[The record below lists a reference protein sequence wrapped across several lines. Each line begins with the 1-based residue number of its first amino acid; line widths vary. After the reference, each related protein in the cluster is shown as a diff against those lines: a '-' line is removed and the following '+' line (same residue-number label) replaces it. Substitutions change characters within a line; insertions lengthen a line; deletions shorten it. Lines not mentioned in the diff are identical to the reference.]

1 MKRLVLLLLALAPAA
16 HAGGLG
22 GGAPMGPGTWPVLFA
37 IAVFVGKVL
46 LGAALVLSP
55 LALPRL
61 MVLAEDLLIAWV
73 WRARP

>member
-1 MKRLVLLLLALAPAA
+1 MRRLAALLLALAPVA

-22 GGAPMGPGTWPVLFA
+22 SIAPMGPGTWPVLFA
-37 IAVFVGKVL
+37 IAAYVGKVL
-46 LGAALVLSP
+46 LGVALVLSP

-61 MVLAEDLLIAWV
+61 MAWAEDLLIAWA